1 MTNDTAQRQ
10 SYLSRITETQRQATE
25 MSILVKLDAEEHQ
38 DVGVLAEAADTLDK
52 ALREIERARRVL
64 VEAR

>member
-10 SYLSRITETQRQATE
+10 SYLSRITETQRQTTE
-25 MSILVKLDAEEHQ
+25 MSIRVKLDAEDSD
-38 DVGVLAEAADTLDK
+38 DVGVLREAAEVLEN